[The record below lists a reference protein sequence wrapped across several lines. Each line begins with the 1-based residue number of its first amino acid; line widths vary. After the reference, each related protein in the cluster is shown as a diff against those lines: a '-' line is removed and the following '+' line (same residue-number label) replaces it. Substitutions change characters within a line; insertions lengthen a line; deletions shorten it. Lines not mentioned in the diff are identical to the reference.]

1 MDVLWVLQALLDR
14 KVQLDTPVTPAQPEA
29 QEQQEQ
35 LGTPGTQ
42 EQPER
47 PVQLG
52 TPGTQEQPER
62 LDTQDQ
68 LVTQVQKEIRA
79 QEETRMAEPSLSYQI
94 IKPSRSGIIFLL
106 PDISQTHILLLK
118 EIL

>member
-29 QEQQEQ
+29 QEQQE
-35 LGTPGTQ
+35 
-42 EQPER
+42 
-47 PVQLG
+47 QLG

-118 EIL
+118 ELL